1 MAATPTD
8 TPPVPEDA
16 SPETHQPDAA
26 HHDPTTTTAALRTID
41 QRREQRRV
49 VAGTIIGTSI
59 EWYDFFLY
67 ASAAGLVFGQLF
79 FQPLGPQAAVL
90 VSFLTVG

>member
-1 MAATPTD
+1 MTQLIHSFRHSSDKGVTDMAATPTD

-41 QRREQRRV
+41 QRR
-49 VAGTIIGTSI
+49 
-59 EWYDFFLY
+59 
-67 ASAAGLVFGQLF
+67 
-79 FQPLGPQAAVL
+79 
-90 VSFLTVG
+90 